1 VIPKIDAMIIEHI
14 FTSPAEG
21 APQMEQTRI
30 KVVAGAGIEG
40 DRYFDRHDEPGQNI
54 TLVEAEEIESFVAQ
68 YQRELD
74 WAISHRNL
82 VTRGVRLNDLVGVE
96 FRVGDVKL
104 KGVELCEPCM
114 GFGRVLAGPDLP
126 AAAVVK
132 RFVARAGL
140 RADVLS
146 SGTIECGARIE
157 SAR

>member
-1 VIPKIDAMIIEHI
+1 MTIEHI
-14 FTSPAEG
+14 FTSPNSG
-21 APQMEQTRI
+21 APQIEKTQV

-54 TLVEAEEIESFVAQ
+54 TLIEAEEIESFVDEN
-68 YQRELD
+68 QRELD
-74 WAISHRNL
+74 WSISHRNL

-96 FRVGDVKL
+96 FLIGEVRL

-114 GFGRVLAGPDLP
+114 GFGQALAGSDLT

-140 RADVLS
+140 RADVLCD
-146 SGTIECGARIE
+146 GTIACGARIE
-157 SAR
+157 TAG